1 MNKPDSTIYFIRA
14 NKTKY
19 GGAENYLSRLSEA
32 LKKQNINHQVV
43 NSIFP
48 KFIPSWL
55 RVILFNLQVCLTKAD
70 KFYFSLDRIS
80 CPDIYRAGDGVH
92 KVFLSIEKK
101 SRTNLLHPIYL
112 FLERRCFNKAKHIIA
127 NSQMVKDD
135 IASVYKINPKKIS
148 VIHNGVEAKE
158 FNYQK
163 SFDKLSKEFSL
174 SKDQKI
180 LLYVGSGFERKGVK
194 EFLQIVSK
202 LNTLGVKAFVIGKE
216 KDIEYYQ
223 ELRYELKVE
232 SQVVFTGA
240 RNDVDDFYAISDIF
254 LFPTHY
260 DPFANVVLEA
270 MSFENAVFTTK
281 QNGASE
287 VLDSGFIM
295 NNPNDFSVI
304 KAIEELFNNSSKLKN
319 VKKENK
325 LKSQKFSVENNLQK
339 TLRIINEI
347 TD

>member
-1 MNKPDSTIYFIRA
+1 MKTIYFIRA

-19 GGAENYLSRLSEA
+19 GGAENYLSCLSEV

-48 KFIPSWL
+48 KFMPSWL

-112 FLERRCFNKAKHIIA
+112 FLERKCFNKAKHIIA
-127 NSQMVKDD
+127 NSQMVKND
-135 IASVYKINPKKIS
+135 IVSTYKINPKKIS
-148 VIHNGVEAKE
+148 VIHNGIEIKK

-163 SFDKLSKEFSL
+163 SFDKLSNEFSIK
-174 SKDQKI
+174 KDQKI
-180 LLYVGSGFERKGVK
+180 LLYVGSGFKRKGVK
-194 EFLQIVSK
+194 EFLQIISK
-202 LNTLGVKAFVIGKE
+202 LRNLDIKAFVIGKE

-223 ELRYELKVE
+223 ELSLKLKIDDRVI
-232 SQVVFTGA
+232 FTGP
-240 RNDVDDFYAISDIF
+240 REDVDDFYTISDIF
-254 LFPTHY
+254 LLPTHY
-260 DPFANVVLEA
+260 EPFSNVVLEA
-270 MSFENAVFTTK
+270 MGFENAVFTTK

-287 VLDSGFIM
+287 VLDSSFIM
-295 NNPNDFSVI
+295 NNPSDFSI
-304 KAIEELFNNSSKLKN
+304 ISAIEELFNNPSKLEN
-319 VKKENK
+319 IKKENRA
-325 LKSQKFSVENNLQK
+325 KSEKFSIENNLKK
-339 TLRIINEI
+339 TLEVINEVI
-347 TD
+347 N